1 MPREQR
7 AYFQEYEQEHFDASV
22 RKEVEAAGA
31 DAAFRKLSRKWAVDS
46 LAYHYP
52 RHFRWL
58 GRPILQFPQD
68 IIAMQELIW
77 KVRPQVIVETGVARG
92 GSLIFYASI
101 LKLLGGHGEVIGI
114 EVALRK
120 HNRLALRKHPLARKI
135 RIIDGSST
143 DPEVVRDVRKRAGRK
158 KVMVVLDSNHTHAHV
173 LEELNLY
180 NGLVRKGSYLIASDT
195 FLEDFPPKAF
205 PNRPWDK
212 GNNPGTAV
220 KEFLKT
226 NRRFVNDIGLTNK
239 LAITACP
246 NGYLRCIRDPQ

>member
-1 MPREQR
+1 MPRAQR

-22 RKEVEAAGA
+22 RKEVEAMGA
-31 DAAFRKLSRKWAVDS
+31 DAAFRKLSRKWAVAS

-77 KVRPQVIVETGVARG
+77 KVCPEVIIETGVARG

-101 LKLLGGHGEVIGI
+101 LELLGGHGEVIGI
-114 EVALRK
+114 EIALRK
-120 HNRLALRKHPLARKI
+120 HNRLALRKHPLSKKI
-135 RIIDGSST
+135 RIIGGSST
-143 DPEVVRDVRKRAGRK
+143 DPQVVRNVRERAGRK

-180 NGLVRKGSYLIASDT
+180 NELVRKGSYLIASDT
-195 FLEDFPPKAF
+195 YLEDFPPRAF

-226 NRRFVNDIGLTNK
+226 NRRFVNDTEVTNK
-239 LAITACP
+239 LGITACP
-246 NGYLRCIRDPQ
+246 NGYLRCIRDPK

>member
-1 MPREQR
+1 MPRAQR

-22 RKEVEAAGA
+22 RKEIEATGA
-31 DAAFRKLSRKWAVDS
+31 DAAFRKLSRKWAVAS

-68 IIAMQELIW
+68 IVAMQELIW
-77 KVRPQVIVETGVARG
+77 KVRPEVIIETGVARG

-101 LKLLGGHGEVIGI
+101 LQLLGGHGEVIGI
-114 EVALRK
+114 EIALRK
-120 HNRLALRKHPLARKI
+120 HNWLALRKHPLSRKV
-135 RIIDGSST
+135 RIIRGSST
-143 DPEVVRDVRKRAGRK
+143 DPRVFRNVRKRAGRR

-195 FLEDFPPKAF
+195 FLEDFPRGAF

-226 NRRFVNDIGLTNK
+226 NRRFVSDTGLTNK
-239 LAITACP
+239 LGITACP
-246 NGYLRCIRDPQ
+246 NGYLRCIRDPE